1 MADPSREDGP
11 HRGRRI
17 VLSLG
22 GSFNP
27 IHKDHVQTMVLAKT
41 AMEAEGF
48 EVVAGLLVVTTDAYV
63 RKKLR
68 GGHQETLLLTA
79 DHRIELARMAAAQH
93 DVWLRVFHQ
102 PRVSQS
108 EAAREFVG
116 QLGGDLGVC
125 EVAGADKF
133 LEWGRR
139 ARWRRPGAWPR
150 LDLMVGRG
158 EETELMMEQWMEDRR
173 EGRVAN
179 ILFFLSRER
188 VGECSSTQ
196 VRSLLMRERSG
207 EKLEEE
213 LEEAVGAE
221 ALAFIRQHGGVIGT
235 DTPMA
240 EKGQK
245 RRRKSCEVL

>member
-1 MADPSREDGP
+1 MADTSREDGP

-27 IHKDHVQTMVLAKT
+27 IHKDHVQTMVLAKS

-48 EVVAGLLVVTTDAYV
+48 KVVAGLLVVTTDAYV
-63 RKKLR
+63 RSKLK
-68 GGHQETLLLTA
+68 GSHQETLMLTA
-79 DHRIELARMAAAQH
+79 EHRMDLARMAAAQH
-93 DVWLRVFHQ
+93 DAWLRVFPQ

-150 LDLMVGRG
+150 LDFMVGRG
-158 EETELMMEQWMEDRR
+158 EETELMMEQWKEDRR

-179 ILFFLSRER
+179 TLFFVSGEQ
-188 VGECSSTQ
+188 VGECSSTR
-196 VRSLLMRERSG
+196 VRSLLLRERRG
-207 EKLEEE
+207 ERLQEE

-221 ALAFIRQHGGVIGT
+221 AVAFIRQHAGVTGHA
-235 DTPMA
+235 DGREGR
-240 EKGQK
+240 EKEK
-245 RRRKSCEVL
+245 L